1 MRQQWC
7 PGRFSSPPQK
17 RPGNEAYLACSAATA
32 IGQKKPAGGKV
43 CRFKTVTDEEDVSL
57 AGWSNYF
64 WWYAK
69 NNSVLKDAWFAGI
82 SNGLFKVRKSSYIS
96 SHCVIVRMP
105 LPLTRCRNVR
115 MVERP
120 RTDVSDGISWYCP
133 YCYTRKGIREKSF
146 FAKSCLPL
154 QKWVLLIYMWVRQ
167 YPITDASEEAEVG
180 EHTAI
185 DVYQWLREV
194 CSQTLLNDPPIVLY
208 RRSTD
213 NSAN

>member
-1 MRQQWC
+1 MSLLQVGPIIFGGTPRIIQ
-7 PGRFSSPPQK
+7 
-17 RPGNEAYLACSAATA
+17 YLKMHGLLASA
-32 IGQKKPAGGKV
+32 
-43 CRFKTVTDEEDVSL
+43 
-57 AGWSNYF
+57 
-64 WWYAK
+64 
-69 NNSVLKDAWFAGI
+69 
-82 SNGLFKVRKSSYIS
+82 NGLFKVRKSSYIS

-133 YCYTRKGIREKSF
+133 YCYTRKSIREKSF

-194 CSQTLLNDPPIVLY
+194 CSQTLLNDPPIVLGGPQIIVQIDESLF
-208 RRSTD
+208 RNKPKVSVRVNCTIVMGF
-213 NSAN
+213 